1 MADVKDQVMQ
11 ETTESVETANTE
23 LTETTTNKQTSN
35 YDDYTFNQEQVDEV
49 VAKRLA
55 REREA
60 FAKKLGVEKYDAIDG
75 FLENYQ
81 TTLSET
87 EQLSEEYS
95 WMVERAFDT
104 EIRMNALIAGVKPDH
119 LDRVVKLALAEMEN
133 QAEDE
138 DLDINQTL
146 TTILEEFPML
156 KGAEQPAAVR
166 KIGQEAAKEGSSK
179 TEVDRYLEKYQNSKY
194 FNK

>member
-1 MADVKDQVMQ
+1 MADVKDQVV
-11 ETTESVETANTE
+11 ETTETTE
-23 LTETTTNKQTSN
+23 EQQQTTNKQTSS
-35 YDDYTFNQEQVDEV
+35 YEDYTFNQEQVDEV

-81 TTLSET
+81 TTLSER
-87 EQLSEEYS
+87 EELSNDFS

-104 EIRMNALIAGVKPDH
+104 EIRLNALIAGVKPDH

-133 QAEDE
+133 QGEDE
-138 DLDINQTL
+138 DLEITKTL

-156 KGAEQPAAVR
+156 KGEEQPAAVR
-166 KIGQEAAKEGSSK
+166 RIGQETAKEGSSK
-179 TEVDRYLEKYQNSKY
+179 TEVDRYLEKYKNSKY

>member
-1 MADVKDQVMQ
+1 MEDVKDQAVQ
-11 ETTESVETANTE
+11 ETAEVTEE
-23 LTETTTNKQTSN
+23 TTNKQTSN

-81 TTLSET
+81 TTLSEKQ
-87 EQLSEEYS
+87 ELQQEYS
-95 WMVERAFDT
+95 DIVEVAFNT
-104 EIRMNALIAGVKPDH
+104 EIKMTALLAGVKPEH
-119 LDRVVKLALAEMEN
+119 LDRVVKLALAEMEGVSE
-133 QAEDE
+133 ED
-138 DLDINQTL
+138 DIDISKTLD
-146 TTILEEFPML
+146 TILNEFPML
-156 KGAEQPAAVR
+156 KGAEQPVR
-166 KIGQEAAKEGSSK
+166 KIGQEASSEGSSR
-179 TEVDRYLEKYQNSKY
+179 TEVDRYLEKYKNSKY

>member
-1 MADVKDQVMQ
+1 MEDVKNQVE
-11 ETTESVETANTE
+11 ETTETTE
-23 LTETTTNKQTSN
+23 KQQPTTNKQTSN
-35 YDDYTFNQEQVDEV
+35 FEDYTFNQEQVDEV

-60 FAKKLGVEKYDAIDG
+60 FAKKLGVEKYEAVDG

-81 TTLSET
+81 TTLSER
-87 EQLSEEYS
+87 EELANDFG

-104 EIRMNALIAGVKPDH
+104 EIRLNALIAGVQPEH

-133 QAEDE
+133 LGEED
-138 DLDINQTL
+138 DIEIDKTL

-156 KGAEQPAAVR
+156 KGAEQPVAVR
-166 KIGQEAAKEGSSK
+166 KIGQESAKEGSSK
-179 TEVDRYLEKYQNSKY
+179 TEVDRYLEKYKNSKY
-194 FNK
+194 FGK